1 MMNRRK
7 NPPATMSTS
16 ANSHQNH
23 DLLFSKGIPS
33 QSASSK
39 KAGDV
44 GSLDQ
49 LAFDSYDH
57 SKKGIPNHKIEP
69 ANDLL
74 DPKNDRI
81 DEEDDYWEYPESD

>member
-1 MMNRRK
+1 MRK

-16 ANSHQNH
+16 AHSHNHH
-23 DLLFSKGIPS
+23 DLLFSKGIAS

-49 LAFDSYDH
+49 LAFESYDH
-57 SKKGIPNHKIEP
+57 SNKRILDVKIDST
-69 ANDLL
+69 NDLWA
-74 DPKNDRI
+74 PQNDKI
-81 DEEDDYWEYPESD
+81 DEEDDYWEIQEGE